1 MSIQLKGDIVN
12 NTNISEKLGSHWD
25 CENNDLDLEVN
36 DLARLEQLLAGEQC
50 GFCGQT
56 LTEQI
61 EIC

>member
-1 MSIQLKGDIVN
+1 MKGDIVN

-36 DLARLEQLLAGEQC
+36 DLARLEQLLSGEQC

>member
-36 DLARLEQLLAGEQC
+36 DLARLEQLLSGEQC

>member
-56 LTEQI
+56 LT
-61 EIC
+61 